1 MTQHV
6 FTYGTLI
13 FPDIMEAVTGHQ
25 FEACAG
31 TLHGYS
37 RYALR
42 HVDYPGIVPS
52 SQGSTEGVL
61 YFHVN
66 DAALHR
72 LDAFE
77 DQFYA
82 RERLRIETN
91 EGEHSALVY
100 TLTPSAAQRL
110 LTTEPW
116 CPQTF
121 AKHHRQEYVDA
132 CQRERASQSSSSG

>member
-13 FPDIMEAVTGHQ
+13 FPDIMEAVTGHH

-42 HVDYPGIVPS
+42 DVDYPGIIPN
-52 SQGSTEGVL
+52 SQGHTEGVL
-61 YFHVN
+61 YFNV
-66 DAALHR
+66 DDRALHR

-82 RERLRIETN
+82 RERLKIETKQ
-91 EGEHSALVY
+91 GDHSALVY
-100 TLTPSAAQRL
+100 TLTPLAAQSL
-110 LTTEPW
+110 LTKEPW

-121 AKHHRQEYVDA
+121 EKHHRQEYVEA
-132 CQRERASQSSSSG
+132 CAKEHYG